1 MAKIEKLPS
10 GTFRTRVYYL
20 DPLTGKNKSK
30 SIKGKT
36 TKEVRMLEAE
46 FRLSLQ
52 KKVGQFDI
60 TVDEAL
66 NKFIDDHVNVLS
78 PATIRGY
85 ISLKNNHYQSI
96 KHIKA
101 HALTLPD
108 VQREINKMAAT
119 HDPKT
124 IDNCYSLLRKSLRY
138 VKCPIEFECTFP
150 QKIIKEV
157 EIPTH
162 EEVSI
167 VLESITNLDIKIAVL
182 LAATLGLR
190 RSEISGIQMENV
202 DFENRLI
209 TIDSAVVYDKD
220 RNFVSKTTKNPKS
233 KRTLE
238 IPDLLYE
245 EIIKKK
251 GQDGPLV
258 SRTPASIG
266 ESFRKIV
273 KKCPVKY
280 FTLKQLRHFYAS
292 VMLKLNVP
300 DLYAMRRMGH
310 STNRMLKTV
319 YQHVFQDEQKKI
331 SSNINDFFNNKSENE
346 EQIQ

>member
-10 GTFRTRVYYL
+10 GTYRTRVYYL
-20 DPLTGKNKSK
+20 DPFSGKNKSK
-30 SIKGKT
+30 SIIGSSP
-36 TKEVRMLEAE
+36 KEVRMNEAE

-52 KKVGQFDI
+52 KRVGQFDI
-60 TVDEAL
+60 TVGEAL

-108 VQREINKMAAT
+108 VQREINDMAANLS
-119 HDPKT
+119 PKT
-124 IDNCYSLLRKSLRY
+124 IHNYYSLLTKALRY
-138 VKCPIEFECTFP
+138 VKCPIDFECTFP
-150 QKIIKEV
+150 QKVIKEM
-157 EIPTH
+157 EIPTQ

-167 VLESITNLDIKIAVL
+167 VLDSITNPDIKIAVL

-190 RSEISGIQMENV
+190 RSEISGVQMSNI

-220 RNFVSKTTKNPKS
+220 CNFVNKVTKNPKS

-238 IPDLLYE
+238 IPDILYD

-251 GQDGPLV
+251 GQDGALV
-258 SRTPASIG
+258 NRTPASIS

-280 FTLKQLRHFYAS
+280 FTLHQLRHFYAS

-300 DLYAMRRMGH
+300 DMYAMRRMGH
-310 STNRMLKTV
+310 STSKMLKSV

-331 SSNINDFFNNKSENE
+331 SSNINDFFNNK
-346 EQIQ
+346 EQKQ